1 MNTTNDTFS
10 LQSPLARSILLPLGV
25 YLVIT
30 FILCIHLNA
39 TLLYIFYRYRK
50 LQTPVNKL
58 ICIVTLFNLIASA
71 QFPIVIHSTFEQRYK
86 YLKTFF

>member
-10 LQSPLARSILLPLGV
+10 LQSPLARSILLPVGV
-25 YLVIT
+25 YLV
-30 FILCIHLNA
+30 F
-39 TLLYIFYRYRK
+39 TLLLYLFYRYRK

-58 ICIVTLFNLIASA
+58 ICIITLFNLIASA